1 LLTGR
6 SIVSAIAHRVN
17 PRARENM
24 PGDMLQWIIQNI
36 GTVPLLYTMARSRNV
51 EVDSHGVVNRVVHNL
66 RNLGI
71 AFQVRENGHLTVTV
85 TVDAR
90 ELQELRERITERKRT
105 GKRASGKRKAQPATA
120 ARSNAES
127 STTTE
132 GSAGR
137 LCAATTARHG
147 SAGTSQE
154 LGMGVSSTRCT
165 GGRVLSRPI

>member
-1 LLTGR
+1 
-6 SIVSAIAHRVN
+6 
-17 PRARENM
+17 M

-90 ELQELRERITERKRT
+90 ELQELRERITQRENELAREQVENARLNQQLLR
-105 GKRASGKRKAQPATA
+105 GAMQNLQLRQRAVQADSALRQLRDTVAQ
-120 ARSNAES
+120 
-127 STTTE
+127 
-132 GSAGR
+132 
-137 LCAATTARHG
+137 
-147 SAGTSQE
+147 
-154 LGMGVSSTRCT
+154 
-165 GGRVLSRPI
+165 VLRRN